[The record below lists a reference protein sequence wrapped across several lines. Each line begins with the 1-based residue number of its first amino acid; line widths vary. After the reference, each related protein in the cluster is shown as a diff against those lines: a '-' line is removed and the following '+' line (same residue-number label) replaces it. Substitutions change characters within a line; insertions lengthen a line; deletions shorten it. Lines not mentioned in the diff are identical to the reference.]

1 MAKDG
6 IFLDL
11 SYIEDLS
18 SVVAGGQ
25 KTGTMPIGHATAGV
39 VFDLQTIM
47 GITGASLHIAFDE
60 RNGKSINGIAGSPSG
75 LLQSDAGPFKTR
87 LANFYWEQGFD
98 HDRLDITF
106 GRTNPTSDFAFSD
119 ISCSF
124 VGLLCAQPTTWYFN
138 NDDIAYPSAT
148 WGGRVNF
155 AVTPEVYVRAGVYQH
170 DSTAGDFEN
179 MGFNWNWEHSQGVFI
194 PVEIGYQTSYQNAR
208 YPAKYNVGFYEDT
221 ASYIQANGQPG
232 ARDAFWGQF
241 QQAIWRPDRAT
252 NQSLSVFG
260 GALVYSGNSPNWG
273 EYYLGLYDQGPFRSR
288 PSDTIGLVGNVI
300 VNNEDYRPNKS
311 TQETFE
317 LNYGFNVIPGLTV
330 SRTCSTSSPRPTTTH
345 CWDRRSPVTRGSSA
359 SRWRSTSGKCSNSR
373 SSSRTEVARGTK
385 WFGPGTARP
394 RPPAEV
400 RSVCV
405 RRRDLRRHHAM
416 APPAPRHTP
425 PRCPCRCN
433 PASSPPRRG

>member
-1 MAKDG
+1 MGATAFACVVSGVAAPAMAQSTSPAAAAPASPFGAVSAFGQNLAKDG
-6 IFLDL
+6 IFLNL

-18 SVVAGGQ
+18 SVVSGGQ

-39 VFDLQTIM
+39 VFDLQTLM
-47 GITGASLHIAFDE
+47 GITGASFHVTFDE
-60 RNGKSINGIAGSPSG
+60 RNGESINGIAGSPSG

-87 LANFYWEQGFD
+87 LSEFFWEQGFD

-124 VGLLCAQPTTWYFN
+124 VGLMCAQPTTWYFN
-138 NDDIAYPSAT
+138 NAAIAYPSST

-170 DSTAGDFEN
+170 DSTAGDFNN
-179 MGFNWNWEHSQGVFI
+179 MGFNWNWEHSQGAFI
-194 PVEIGYQTSYQNAR
+194 PVEIGYQTSYQNAQ
-208 YPAKYNVGFYEDT
+208 YPAKYDVGFYEDT
-221 ASYIQANGQPG
+221 ASYVQPDGQLG

-273 EYYLGLYDQGPFRSR
+273 EYYLGLYDRGPFRSR
-288 PSDTIGLVGNVI
+288 PRDTIGLIGNVI
-300 VNNEDYRPNKS
+300 VNNSAYRPNKS

-317 LNYGFNVIPGLTV
+317 LNYGFSVIPGLTIKPYTQYIV
-330 SRTCSTSSPRPTTTH
+330 APSNDDSIL
-345 CWDRRSPVTRGSSA
+345 GSSQP
-359 SRWRSTSGKCSNSR
+359 SNAWVVGVQFAINF
-373 SSSRTEVARGTK
+373 TDMLGFPQFVA
-385 WFGPGTARP
+385 
-394 RPPAEV
+394 
-400 RSVCV
+400 
-405 RRRDLRRHHAM
+405 H
-416 APPAPRHTP
+416 
-425 PRCPCRCN
+425 
-433 PASSPPRRG
+433 